1 MKIII
6 MGPILS
12 SDLST
17 LINKKDLKK
26 IPVGHGVSHLSNLAL
41 SLVELGYMV
50 SIITL
55 SPDIDN
61 DKIFIYKNKKIKII
75 FCPLRK
81 SIFRLR
87 GVLFRKEVNFLTE
100 ALNKEKS
107 NVIHSNWIYEYALAA
122 WNSKRKYILTSHDIP
137 HKIFKY
143 QKTIHRLTRL
153 IMGFISLRR
162 SKILTTPSQYA
173 KFETQKLTNSKI
185 TVIPNTALNNTLF
198 KKKLVKRDMSK
209 DIKIIMINNG
219 FNKFKNVEAG
229 LYAFKQF
236 NLKYPT
242 SSLHLFGSQMKK
254 NESCYKWA
262 QKMNLTNN
270 VNFIGHLK
278 HVQLM
283 KIFNKFDIL
292 LHTSLEETFGTI
304 YLEAMINGLPIVA
317 GKYSGATKEIIKNNG
332 ILVDVSKKKEIVNA
346 LFRYANNSILWKKKR
361 FNAYNYVKKNF
372 NNKDITKKFLKIYKK
387 NMSKI

>member
-1 MKIII
+1 

-17 LINKKDLKK
+17 LINEKDLKK

-143 QKTIHRLTRL
+143 QKTILRLTRL

-185 TVIPNTALNNTLF
+185 TVIPNTALDNTLF

-254 NESCYKWA
+254 N
-262 QKMNLTNN
+262 
-270 VNFIGHLK
+270 GH
-278 HVQLM
+278 
-283 KIFNKFDIL
+283 
-292 LHTSLEETFGTI
+292 
-304 YLEAMINGLPIVA
+304 
-317 GKYSGATKEIIKNNG
+317 
-332 ILVDVSKKKEIVNA
+332 KK
-346 LFRYANNSILWKKKR
+346 
-361 FNAYNYVKKNF
+361 
-372 NNKDITKKFLKIYKK
+372 
-387 NMSKI
+387 